1 MQITGLPSTTTVD
14 ANSVFA
20 LENSGITYKANG
32 NAMANGLQTLMETNS
47 DTGWVNITP
56 LNGLEVA
63 QRFAVRRVGKTVS
76 IVGHQLHLSAANNV
90 TGTTIIGNVG
100 ANFQTSIRFDFLPA
114 VSTLS
119 SGIYLSVR
127 DDGNILLVTS
137 AGLDVNYL
145 FFSATYLAR

>member
-56 LNGLEVA
+56 LNGLEVV
-63 QRFAVRRVGKTVS
+63 QRFAVRRAGKTVYL
-76 IVGHQLHLSAANNV
+76 VGHQLHLPAASNTGNV
-90 TGTTIIGNVG
+90 TIGTLESRFYPDVRWDIRPALPYTTGAFYISITNNGNI
-100 ANFQTSIRFDFLPA
+100 QL
-114 VSTLS
+114 VSTANVDLNF
-119 SGIYLSVR
+119 I
-127 DDGNILLVTS
+127 
-137 AGLDVNYL
+137 
-145 FFSATYLAR
+145 FFATTYLAQ